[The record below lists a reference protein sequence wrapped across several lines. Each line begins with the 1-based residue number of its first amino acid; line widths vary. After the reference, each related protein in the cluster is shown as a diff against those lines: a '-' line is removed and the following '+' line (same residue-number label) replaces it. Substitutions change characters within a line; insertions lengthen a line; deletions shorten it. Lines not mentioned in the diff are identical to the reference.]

1 MKVIEFIK
9 KNISVFNILGILLIL
24 LFLNI
29 YFFYEKIGNE
39 QDIIITYSFVFIP
52 LSIFIFL
59 IDVLFKTLFKSR
71 IIINVIQLFIL
82 VSILIY
88 LENII

>member
-9 KNISVFNILGILLIL
+9 NTISIFNILGILLIL
-24 LFLNI
+24 LFLDI
-29 YFFYEKIGNE
+29 YFFYEKKGNE
-39 QDIIITYSFVFIP
+39 QDIIIVYSFVFIP

-59 IDVLFKTLFKSR
+59 IDVLFRTLNKSR
-71 IIINVIQLFIL
+71 IIINVIQLLIL

-88 LENII
+88 LEKNI